1 MILED
6 YAYILDYLPQGHP
19 DRKTFKREPIAY
31 GLGELE
37 FKLLELS
44 PKPGITMNIGE
55 KVYIGK
61 DLDDRHKIQH
71 VKRRVNFSD
80 LTAAAQ
86 SELPFILEEIIKMNE
101 ERFIRFFN
109 EAQAISTRLHML
121 ELIPGLGKKT
131 MWHIIEE
138 RKKKPFTG
146 FQDLLDR
153 VNTLHQP
160 EKLLSK
166 RIIQE
171 MEDTSQKYH
180 MFIKR

>member
-1 MILED
+1 MED
-6 YAYILDYLPQGHP
+6 YAYILDFLPQGHP
-19 DRKTFKREPIAY
+19 DRKTFKREPIAF
-31 GLGELE
+31 GLGEFE

-44 PKPGITMNIGE
+44 PRPGAVMNIGE
-55 KVYIGK
+55 RVYIGK
-61 DLDDRHKIQH
+61 EMDDRHKIQH
-71 VKRRVNFSD
+71 VKRRINYSD

-86 SELPFILEEIIKMNE
+86 SELPFILEEIIKLNE

-121 ELIPGLGKKT
+121 ELLPGLGKKT

-138 RKKKPFTG
+138 RKKKPFSS
-146 FQDLLDR
+146 FNELMER
-153 VNTLHQP
+153 INTIHQP

-171 MEDTSQKYH
+171 MEDTTLKYH

>member
-1 MILED
+1 MED
-6 YAYILDYLPQGHP
+6 HAYILDYLPQGLP
-19 DRKTFKREPIAY
+19 ERKTFKREPIAY
-31 GLGELE
+31 GLGEVE

-44 PKPGITMNIGE
+44 PKPGAQMNIGE
-55 KVYIGK
+55 RVYIGK
-61 DLDDRHKIQH
+61 ELELREKVLH
-71 VKRRVNFSD
+71 VKRRVNFND

-86 SELPFILEEIIKMNE
+86 SELPFIIEEIIKKDE

-138 RKKKPFTG
+138 RKAGPFAS
-146 FQDLLDR
+146 FQNLVER
-153 VNTLHQP
+153 VNTIHQP
-160 EKLLSK
+160 EKLIVK
-166 RIIQE
+166 RILLE

-180 MFIKR
+180 IFVK